1 MTRTLIGGVGYSQ
14 LTDHSFGPL
23 FIARFQDAGWP
34 DGVVVE
40 DLFYGPLFI
49 MHSLDERE
57 PFDRMIFIGAVRRET
72 TPGEI
77 RLYRWNHELPDI
89 EEVKARV
96 VEAATGVTSLE
107 NLLVVGTYFKKF
119 PSNVIVIEV
128 EPEIEECGEHL
139 SPALEPASQ
148 KVLELVRRILA
159 GENEPLRAYDYIIA
173 DPSERPTGWIVRPA
187 GEL

>member
-14 LTDHSFGPL
+14 LTDLSFGPL
-23 FIARFQDAGWP
+23 FVAKFQSVEWP
-34 DGVVVE
+34 EGVVVE

-49 MHSLDERE
+49 MHYLDERE
-57 PFDRMIFIGAVRRET
+57 PFDRMVFIGAVRRET

-77 RLYRWNHELPDI
+77 RRYRWNHQLPDI

-107 NLLVVGTYFKKF
+107 NLLVVGTYFKKL
-119 PSNVIVIEV
+119 PSDVIVIEV
-128 EPEIEECGEHL
+128 EPDIEECGEHL
-139 SPALEPASQ
+139 SPAVQPAPQ
-148 KVLELVRRILA
+148 KVLELVQRILA
-159 GENEPLRAYDYIIA
+159 GANEPLQQYDYIIA